1 MKKIIVLCLIAL
13 IVVNGI
19 CFGAPK
25 LEKVRLSEVVRSVF
39 YAPQYVAIN
48 KGFFKE
54 MGIDIDLSTAWGAD
68 KGAAALVSGSVDV
81 GFFGPEAAV
90 YVYNQGAQNYLV
102 AFAQLTKGDG
112 SFFMARKPMPNF
124 KLSDVK
130 GKSIIG
136 GRKGGVPQMVMEFVL
151 RKNGLTIGKDLEM
164 IQNIQFTATAG
175 AFQSGIGDFV
185 QLFEPTVSVLEKEG
199 IGYVVASF
207 RVAGGVVPYT
217 VYHARKDFLT
227 KNPKL
232 IQRFTN
238 AIYKGQIWVQN
249 HTAEEIAAVVKG
261 FFPDIEEDILI
272 TALRRYQA
280 QDTWSQN
287 PILTKAAFNL
297 LQNIIY
303 DAGELTK
310 KVPYEQMV
318 NTSFAV
324 KAIKDVQD

>member
-124 KLSDVK
+124 KWSDVK